1 MLIDFMTQK
10 IRRHSEN
17 KFFAL
22 IFLFRKNSAELSMV
36 LITGKVRDTPHT

>member
-17 KFFAL
+17 GFLAL
-22 IFLFRKNSAELSMV
+22 IFLFRKNFAKLSLV